1 MLYEAFAVG
10 CVIGFAFGGVILGYM
25 QERKIRKQRALIKE
39 LEAFI
44 EETLARY
51 EEAVQAVENMEK
63 PLIVYVKGP
72 NKDVQN

>member
-1 MLYEAFAVG
+1 MLYEAFAVCCVVG
-10 CVIGFAFGGVILGYM
+10 CAILGYM
-25 QERKIRKQRALIKE
+25 QERKIREQRALIKK

-44 EETLARY
+44 EEKLMLV
-51 EEAVQAVENMEK
+51 EEAVQAVEKMEK